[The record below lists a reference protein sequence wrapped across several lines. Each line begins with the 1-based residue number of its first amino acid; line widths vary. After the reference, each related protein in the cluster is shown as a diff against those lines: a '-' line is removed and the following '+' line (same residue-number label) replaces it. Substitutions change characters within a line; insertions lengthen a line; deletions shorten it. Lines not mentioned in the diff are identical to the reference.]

1 MSANA
6 DLDFELPNVGPGPDP
21 LTLGSLADVNEAV
34 VILFQRDFYCGNCRR
49 QVTAVSERYAEFRE
63 RGAEVVS
70 VLPESPGRARDWL
83 RDGAS
88 FPLVADE
95 ESRLGDRYGQRV
107 RFGAVGRLHDFVG
120 RMPTTVIVDLR
131 ERDPPRRAY
140 VHRGATPWDRPTI
153 DELLAEL
160 NRL

>member
-1 MSANA
+1 MSASA

-21 LTLGSLADVNEAV
+21 LTLGGLAETNEAV
-34 VILFQRDFYCGNCRR
+34 VILLQRDFHCGNCRR
-49 QVTAVSERYAEFRE
+49 QVKAVTERYGEFRE

-95 ESRLGDRYGQRV
+95 GSQVGDRLGQRV
-107 RFGAVGRLHDFVG
+107 RFGAVGRFHDYLG
-120 RMPTTVIVDLR
+120 RMPSTVIVDLGDGR
-131 ERDPPRRAY
+131 PRRSY
-140 VHRGATPWDRPTI
+140 VHRGTSPWDRPTV
-153 DELLAEL
+153 DDLLTELD
-160 NRL
+160 RL